1 MRGAAAFAALEP
13 GAGAG
18 LAWDEFCLFD
28 FGMSLHGGKVAQT
41 RTKVRHGHWPQ
52 LLSLPGEGSLSS
64 KRQRQQQQQQE
75 EEEEEVTNWSG
86 GRAGTEK
93 GLETV
98 RWTPSEPH
106 GAV

>member
-1 MRGAAAFAALEP
+1 VRGAAAFAALEP

-18 LAWDEFCLFD
+18 LARDEFCLFD

-52 LLSLPGEGSLSS
+52 LLSLPGEGSSR
-64 KRQRQQQQQQE
+64 RQRQQQQQQQQE
-75 EEEEEVTNWSG
+75 EEEEATNWSG

-93 GLETV
+93 GLEMV
-98 RWTPSEPH
+98 GWTPSELH